1 MTAVE
6 VHERQGLATSA
17 QTLRVVVGDKFSK
30 VLRFTREDIALFAR
44 LSGDENPLH
53 TDAAVA
59 QRARFGEIIAS
70 GEQTSAHLMGMLAT
84 YFSHTAAGVRRE
96 MLCLNMNFA
105 FKSPVFAD
113 QDITLQWRVASVEP
127 KDTLQGLL
135 VHLDGTACVGHGKPA
150 LIARGTIL
158 VKENAA

>member
-1 MTAVE
+1 MAAIDI
-6 VHERQGLATSA
+6 HERQGLAASA
-17 QTLRVVVGDKFSK
+17 QTLRVAVGDKLSK
-30 VLRFTREDIALFAR
+30 VLRYTREDIALFAR

-53 TDAAVA
+53 TDTAVA

-70 GEQTSAHLMGMLAT
+70 GQQTSAHLMGMLAT
-84 YFSHTAAGVRRE
+84 YFSRSDDGVRRE

-127 KDTLQGLL
+127 KDKLQGLQ
-135 VHLDGTACVGHGKPA
+135 VHLDGTACVAHSKPA

-158 VKENAA
+158 VKEVAA